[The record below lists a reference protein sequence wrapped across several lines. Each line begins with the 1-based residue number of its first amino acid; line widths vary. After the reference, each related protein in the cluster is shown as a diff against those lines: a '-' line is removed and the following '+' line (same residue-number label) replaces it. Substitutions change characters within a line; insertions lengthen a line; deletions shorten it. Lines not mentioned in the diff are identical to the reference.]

1 VRQSN
6 SLYNYSMYCLSSG
19 NVECTHIYAAKD
31 FSLFFSVDVGGQ
43 KRDETHVVQ
52 DINQSPS

>member
-1 VRQSN
+1 M
-6 SLYNYSMYCLSSG
+6 L
-19 NVECTHIYAAKD
+19 NVHTNTTLKI
-31 FSLFFSVDVGGQ
+31 FPFFSAHVGGQ